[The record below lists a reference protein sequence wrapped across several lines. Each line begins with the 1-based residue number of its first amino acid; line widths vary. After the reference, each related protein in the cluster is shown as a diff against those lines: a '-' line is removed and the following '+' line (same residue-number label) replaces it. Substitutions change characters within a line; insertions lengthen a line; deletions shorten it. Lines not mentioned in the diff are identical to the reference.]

1 MEKSIFEIAKD
12 RIDPYS
18 IERLFPGGKWKN
30 KEYWIRSPLRSD
42 SRPNSFHISKDGMY
56 YDHATN
62 EGGDFIDLVSRSKN
76 ISLKE
81 SAELIANEIQISTPK
96 KTKPKIE
103 KPKPIIPIPD
113 DKLKTIK
120 NYVSSDFFKNEFGE
134 PKAYF
139 SYSRN
144 NKTEFV
150 VVRFEKNDTKQT
162 IPFYYSE
169 KNKWESGRPYNNNF
183 PIFGLDELTKN
194 PDLPVLIVE
203 GETCGV
209 VDVKG
214 YIVVSWLGGSQAYD
228 KTDWSPL
235 KNRKVVL
242 WSDRDTKPKLE
253 KHEQPGMKAML
264 GIKGILGH
272 GKVLDV
278 YKLSDKKDGW
288 DIADAEKEKLDLL
301 EIINNTSEFLTGKT
315 EIINNNNKNI
325 EEQFFRFLGYSD
337 DLHYFL
343 LTKERIVV
351 SITRSG
357 FTSSKILQL
366 APLAFWSMC
375 DFVSP
380 HGNIKVTQAQ
390 DWIQTKSQEMGRFDS
405 LKIRGTGVWRDDE
418 KFVLNTG
425 SCLEFPNGKKL
436 EYHEFKSK
444 YFYVSSSITF
454 DELGEKES
462 DYAEG
467 LQLQALF
474 DSQKWVSKK
483 SGLACLG
490 WSLIAPMAGA
500 LIWRPHIWIEG
511 KKGTG
516 KSYVLENLMERL
528 LGSFVFKGSGGSTE
542 SAVRRSVRNTAL
554 PIILDEM
561 KITVKN
567 DENKIYEKLNL
578 ARDASSDISAIRAVT
593 ARDGGVDLFVVR
605 SMFCFSSDQP
615 PQIDHAID
623 SRILRSEL
631 KSVPNEELAEFTK
644 NKKKDSKIWITCL
657 KNPEKFRKRMFNR
670 IERITRDIQ
679 FLSEYFLSITGNQR
693 EADNWSP
700 IIASIWHLTNDNEI
714 QNTTEGAEF
723 LKKWESYLSEEKE
736 TLNPDEDSVIENILG
751 YSIGME
757 FGKRLTVSEILT
769 NYEHDSIERKE
780 LERNGIKLSEK
791 ENIVMICKKN
801 PNITKMLNGTTF
813 EKNYDAQIKR
823 NDFCTTQKTCVQRR
837 VAGHKQSVR
846 LFDWGKFKKKYIDE
860 E

>member
-1 MEKSIFEIAKD
+1 MEKSIYEIARD
-12 RIDPYS
+12 RINSYT
-18 IERLFPGGKWKN
+18 IERIFPGGKWK
-30 KEYWIRSPLRSD
+30 KDEYWITSPLRAD
-42 SRPNSFHISKDGMY
+42 LRPNSFHISKDGMY

-76 ISLKE
+76 LSKKE
-81 SAELIANEIQISTPK
+81 SAELIANEIQVTISK
-96 KTKPKIE
+96 KPKIE
-103 KPKPIIPIPD
+103 KGKPVLPIPE
-113 DKLKTIK
+113 KILNTIK
-120 NYVSSDFFKNEFGE
+120 THVNTDFFKKEFGE
-134 PKAYF
+134 PKSFF

-144 NKTEFV
+144 NKNEFV
-150 VVRFEKNDTKQT
+150 VVRFEKDGSKQT
-162 IPFYYSE
+162 LPFYYSI
-169 KNKWESGRPYNNNF
+169 KNKWESGRPYQNNF
-183 PIFGLDELTKN
+183 PLFGLDELDRN
-194 PDLPVLIVE
+194 PKLPVIIVE
-203 GETCGV
+203 GETCGI

-214 YIVVSWLGGSQAYD
+214 YVVVSWLGGSQSYD

-235 KNRKVVL
+235 KNRNVIL
-242 WSDRDTKPKLE
+242 WADRDTKPKLE
-253 KHEQPGMKAML
+253 NHEQPGMKAML
-264 GIKGILGH
+264 GIKGILGN
-272 GKVLDV
+272 GKILDV
-278 YKLSDKKDGW
+278 YKLSDRKDGW
-288 DIADAEKEKLDLL
+288 DIADAEKEKLNLL
-301 EIINNTSEFLTGKT
+301 EIINTTPEFKIEKSEIQT
-315 EIINNNNKNI
+315 KNI
-325 EEQFFRFLGYSD
+325 EEPFFRFLGYSD

-351 SITRSG
+351 SINRSG

-366 APLAFWSMC
+366 APLTFWTLY
-375 DFVSP
+375 DFVTP
-380 HGNIKVTQAQ
+380 NGNIKVTQAQ

-405 LKIRGTGVWRDDE
+405 LKIRGTGVWRDDN

-425 SCLEFPNGKKL
+425 SFLEFPNGKKL

-462 DYAEG
+462 DIAEG
-467 LQLQALF
+467 MQLEGLF

-500 LIWRPHIWIEG
+500 LTWRPHIWIEG

-623 SRILRSEL
+623 SRILRAEL

-644 NKKKDSKIWITCL
+644 NKKKDSKIWISCL
-657 KNPEKFRKRMFNR
+657 KNPEKYRKRMFNR
-670 IERITRDIQ
+670 IERITKDIQ
-679 FLSEYFLSITGNQR
+679 FLSDYFLSITGNQR
-693 EADNWSP
+693 ESDNWSP
-700 IIASIWHLTNDNEI
+700 IIASIWHLTNDNEL
-714 QNTTEGAEF
+714 QGTREGEVF

-736 TLNPDEDSVIENILG
+736 SLNPDEDSVIENILG
-751 YSIGME
+751 YSIGLEM
-757 FGKRLTVSEILT
+757 GKKLTVSKYLQIMSMIRLREK
-769 NYEHDSIERKE
+769 SWKE
-780 LERNGIKLSEK
+780 M
-791 ENIVMICKKN
+791 V
-801 PNITKMLNGTTF
+801 
-813 EKNYDAQIKR
+813 
-823 NDFCTTQKTCVQRR
+823 
-837 VAGHKQSVR
+837 
-846 LFDWGKFKKKYIDE
+846 
-860 E
+860 

>member
-1 MEKSIFEIAKD
+1 MEKSIFEIARD
-12 RIDPYS
+12 RIDAYT
-18 IERLFPGGKWKN
+18 IERIFPGGKWK
-30 KEYWIRSPLRSD
+30 KDEYWVTSPLRTD

-62 EGGDFIDLVSRSKN
+62 EGGDFIDLISRSKN
-76 ISLKE
+76 LSKKE
-81 SAELIANEIQISTPK
+81 SAELIAKEIQVNIPK
-96 KTKPKIE
+96 KPKIE
-103 KPKPIIPIPD
+103 KGKAVLPIPE
-113 DKLKTIK
+113 KILNTIK
-120 NYVSSDFFKNEFGE
+120 THVNTDFFRKEFGD
-134 PKAYF
+134 PKSFF

-144 NKTEFV
+144 NKNEFV
-150 VVRFEKNDTKQT
+150 VVRFEKDGSKQT
-162 IPFYYSE
+162 LPFYYSD
-169 KNKWESGRPYNNNF
+169 KNKWESGRPYQNNF
-183 PIFGLDELTKN
+183 PLFGLDELDRN
-194 PDLPVLIVE
+194 PKLPVLIVE

-209 VDVKG
+209 VNLDG
-214 YIVVSWLGGSQAYD
+214 YVVVSWLGGSQAYE

-235 KNRKVVL
+235 KNRNVIL
-242 WSDRDTKPKLE
+242 WPDRDTKPNLE
-253 KHEQPGMKAML
+253 NHEQPGMKAML

-272 GKVLDV
+272 GKIIDV
-278 YKLSDKKDGW
+278 YKLSDRKDGW
-288 DIADAEKEKLDLL
+288 DIADAEKEKLNLL
-301 EIINNTSEFLTGKT
+301 EIINTTPEFKIEKT
-315 EIINNNNKNI
+315 QIQTKSI
-325 EEQFFRFLGYSD
+325 EEPFFRFLGYSD

-351 SITRSG
+351 SINRSG

-366 APLAFWSMC
+366 APLTFWTLY
-375 DFVSP
+375 DFVTP
-380 HGNIKVTQAQ
+380 NGNIKVTQAQ
-390 DWIQTKSQEMGRFDS
+390 DWIQTKSQEIGRFDS
-405 LKIRGTGVWRDDE
+405 LKIRGTGVWRDDN

-425 SCLEFPNGKKL
+425 SFLEFPNGKKL

-462 DYAEG
+462 DFAEG
-467 LQLQALF
+467 MQLQALF

-500 LIWRPHIWIEG
+500 LTWRPHIWIEG

-623 SRILRSEL
+623 SRILRAEL

-644 NKKKDSKIWITCL
+644 NKKKDSKIWISCL
-657 KNPEKFRKRMFNR
+657 KNPEKYRKRMFNR
-670 IERITRDIQ
+670 IERITKDIQ
-679 FLSEYFLSITGNQR
+679 FLSDYFLSITGNQR
-693 EADNWSP
+693 ESDNWSP
-700 IIASIWHLTNDNEI
+700 IIASIWHLTNDGEL
-714 QNTTEGAEF
+714 QGTKEGNEF
-723 LKKWESYLSEEKE
+723 LKKWESYLTEEKE
-736 TLNPDEDSVIENILG
+736 SLNPDEDSVIENILG
-751 YSIGME
+751 YSINLE
-757 FGKRLTVSEILT
+757 LGKRLTVSEILT

-801 PNITKMLNGTTF
+801 PMITRMLNNTTF

-823 NDFCTTQKTCVQRR
+823 NDFCTTPKSCVQRR

-846 LFDWGKFKKKYIDE
+846 LFDWIKFKKKYIDE
-860 E
+860 D

>member
-1 MEKSIFEIAKD
+1 MEKSIFEIARD
-12 RIDPYS
+12 RIDSYS
-18 IERLFPGGKWKN
+18 IERIFPGGKWK
-30 KEYWIRSPLRSD
+30 KDEYWITSPLRAD

-62 EGGDFIDLVSRSKN
+62 EGGDLIDLISRSKN
-76 ISLKE
+76 LSKKE
-81 SAELIANEIQISTPK
+81 SAELIANEIQVNIPK
-96 KTKPKIE
+96 KAKIE
-103 KPKPIIPIPD
+103 KGKPVLPIPE
-113 DKLKTIK
+113 KILNTIK
-120 NYVSSDFFKNEFGE
+120 THVNNEFFKKEFGD
-134 PKAYF
+134 PKSFF

-144 NKTEFV
+144 NKNEFV
-150 VVRFEKNDTKQT
+150 VVRFEKDGSKQT
-162 IPFYYSE
+162 LPFYYSD
-169 KNKWESGRPYNNNF
+169 KNKWESGRPYQNNF
-183 PIFGLDELTKN
+183 PLFGLDELDRN
-194 PDLPVLIVE
+194 PKLPVLIVE
-203 GETCGV
+203 GETCGI
-209 VDVKG
+209 VDVNG
-214 YIVVSWLGGSQAYD
+214 YVVVSWLGGSQSYD

-235 KNRKVVL
+235 KNRNVIL
-242 WSDRDTKPKLE
+242 WPDRDTKPNLE
-253 KHEQPGMKAML
+253 NHEQPGMKAMI

-272 GKVLDV
+272 GKILDV

-288 DIADAEKEKLDLL
+288 DIADAEKEKLNLL
-301 EIINNTSEFLTGKT
+301 EIINTTPEFKIEKSEIQTKS
-315 EIINNNNKNI
+315 I
-325 EEQFFRFLGYSD
+325 EEPFFRFLGYSD

-351 SITRSG
+351 SINRSG

-366 APLAFWSMC
+366 APLTFWTLY

-405 LKIRGTGVWRDDE
+405 LKIRGTGVWKDE
-418 KFVLNTG
+418 DKFVLNTG
-425 SCLEFPNGKKL
+425 SFLEFPNGKKL

-462 DYAEG
+462 DFAEG
-467 LQLQALF
+467 TQLQALF

-500 LIWRPHIWIEG
+500 LTWRPHIWIEG

-623 SRILRSEL
+623 SRILRAEL

-644 NKKKDSKIWITCL
+644 NKKKDSKLWISCL

-670 IERITRDIQ
+670 IERITKDIQ
-679 FLSEYFLSITGNQR
+679 FLSDYFLSITGNQR
-693 EADNWSP
+693 ESDNWSP
-700 IIASIWHLTNDNEI
+700 IVASIWHLTNDSEL
-714 QNTTEGAEF
+714 QGTREGDVF

-736 TLNPDEDSVIENILG
+736 SLNPDEDSVIENILG
-751 YSIGME
+751 YSIGLEM
-757 FGKRLTVSEILT
+757 GKKLTVSEILT